1 MPEGAE
7 KGRHRVRCIPAW
19 KYDSETYS
27 FVILKYVSSYKNIT
41 PEVWVTLSKQ
51 ELIIV
56 LLEKPFVLLS
66 YICVQN

>member
-41 PEVWVTLSKQ
+41 PEV
-51 ELIIV
+51 
-56 LLEKPFVLLS
+56 
-66 YICVQN
+66 